1 MKDGTC
7 YNDSP
12 EASEDASRALLTRG
26 TEIVTRCL
34 DGDYPLMNAIWNN
47 LGFHVATVK
56 LQEAGVTIPIGP
68 HAQAYIGLL
77 LACVEHVQAQRLL
90 ESALSQALE

>member
-1 MKDGTC
+1 MNER

-12 EASEDASRALLTRG
+12 EASEAASRALINRG
-26 TEIVTRCL
+26 KEIIERCR
-34 DGDYPLMNAIWNN
+34 DGDYPLMDAIWNN

-68 HAQAYIGLL
+68 HAQAYIGLI
-77 LACVEHVQAQRLL
+77 LACVEHAQAQELL
-90 ESALSQALE
+90 ESALGN